1 MLKEDPYVGCMPPPV
16 VAGPA
21 AVGTLVGQGWP
32 LVSLAERPCLMW
44 LPWAAG
50 GPGRLWWVAVVRPVV
65 NGWELVGG
73 EGQAPS
79 TDRLEEGFQNAPA
92 NISTA
97 EADHRTSC
105 LGVSFSCGVPAA
117 SCFPWRLSKMSK
129 PVWRRYLSFSCLS
142 ALGLGACKIFAC
154 TL

>member
-1 MLKEDPYVGCMPPPV
+1 M
-16 VAGPA
+16 
-21 AVGTLVGQGWP
+21 
-32 LVSLAERPCLMW
+32 
-44 LPWAAG
+44 
-50 GPGRLWWVAVVRPVV
+50 

-79 TDRLEEGFQNAPA
+79 TDRLEEGFQNVPA

-129 PVWRRYLSFSCLS
+129 SV
-142 ALGLGACKIFAC
+142 
-154 TL
+154 